1 MKRTYVWATLLLSFG
16 LCGLSLTSCGDDD
29 DDVLTEVTV
38 PGNGDDNNPDSGD
51 DGDGNGE
58 GEGDGKEDEGDD
70 GKPDLNGHEAID
82 LGLSVKW
89 ATCNVGAN
97 APEEY
102 GGYYAWGETEEK
114 AYYDWSTYKYSNGSS
129 STLTKYCMDGYYGT
143 VDNKTVLDPEDDVA
157 HVKWGGSWRMPT
169 STEIRELRENCSW
182 TWTTQNGVN
191 GYVVTSKSNGN
202 CIFLPAAGSRWYESV
217 DNSGSIG
224 YYWSASLS
232 EYNSHNACNLY
243 FDGGSRLLDYNGNLR
258 YHGFSVRP
266 VTE

>member
-16 LCGLSLTSCGDDD
+16 LCGSSLTSCGDDD

-38 PGNGDDNNPDSGD
+38 PGNGNDNNGDSGD
-51 DGDGNGE
+51 EGSGDGDG
-58 GEGDGKEDEGDD
+58 GKEDEGN
-70 GKPDLNGHEAID
+70 GNKTDLNGHEAID

-97 APEEY
+97 TPEEY

-114 AYYDWSTYKYSNGSS
+114 DYYDWSTYKYCQGSKN
-129 STLTKYCMDGYYGT
+129 TLTKYCTDSSSGI

-169 STEIRELRENCSW
+169 STEIRELLNNCSW
-182 TWTTQNGVN
+182 TWTIQNGVN
-191 GYVVTSKSNGN
+191 GYVVTSKSNGSN
-202 CIFLPAAGSRWYESV
+202 IFLPAAGNRWHQDVS
-217 DNSGSIG
+217 NSEVGG
-224 YYWSASLS
+224 YYRSASLFK
-232 EYNSHNACNLY
+232 YNSEDDYSLCFDDDSWYLYDNA
-243 FDGGSRLLDYNGNLR
+243 R
-258 YHGFSVRP
+258 YDGFSVRP